1 MERASNLRMIAL
13 ASVAGLAVALPL
25 AAATA
30 GPAGHGRASAKTPG
44 SVGGA
49 SRSASGHAARGAS
62 GAGEDSDD
70 KPRESPSKAAGLLG
84 DPGLDLPSIPGVSGI
99 DGARS
104 NTGGQ
109 SSASSDCGPQLTSR
123 NAVEAQTCV
132 LTDGRDT
139 WGRTYY
145 RNMTGDPLTAVL
157 TLMRP
162 DQRTV
167 VVHCPTAAVTGPR
180 VCETPHDPTV
190 NAGQDAAS
198 YQAVAEF
205 AAPREDRVLLHA
217 ASGGG
222 GDPEQ

>member
-13 ASVAGLAVALPL
+13 ASVAALAVALPL

-30 GPAGHGRASAKTPG
+30 GPAEHGKASAKTPG
-44 SVGGA
+44 LVGDASRNASRGAAGGA
-49 SRSASGHAARGAS
+49 PGRTADG
-62 GAGEDSDD
+62 
-70 KPRESPSKAAGLLG
+70 KPGESPSEAAGLLG
-84 DPGLDLPSIPGVSGI
+84 DSGLGLPSIPAG
-99 DGARS
+99 GASAGMRS
-104 NTGGQ
+104 NAGGQ
-109 SSASSDCGPQLTSR
+109 SSASADCGPQLTSR

-132 LTDGRDT
+132 LTDGRET

-145 RNMTGDPLTAVL
+145 RNMTGGPLNAVL

-167 VVHCPTAAVTGPR
+167 VVHCPIAAAADPR

-190 NAGQDAAS
+190 TTGQDAPS

-205 AAPREDRVLLHA
+205 AAPDGDRVLLHA
-217 ASGGG
+217 GSNEG
-222 GDPEQ
+222 GDPDQ